1 MRPCFA
7 FNAVTGKETEEHTLS
22 IYDEIGFWGVQA
34 KDFSQQLSGVKAPVL
49 NVEINS
55 PGGDVFASLAIFN
68 MLRASGKEIVVKVMG
83 VAASAASLIAM
94 AGDKIKMP
102 KNSYMMIHNPWSFA
116 MGNADELRQTANT
129 LDKIGGSLLATY
141 AAKTGLPEEELTA
154 MLATDTWLTADEAL
168 EKGFATEVTDA
179 FEAKAQFDMERADL
193 PARVRAVF
201 KAGVKPVAAVDEGS
215 ADDVVDEPQVDS
227 TVTEQIEA
235 VAKAHGMEA
244 YAATWALA
252 GIDLAS
258 VRARIADARE
268 IKALSVVAKKVDLAD
283 AAIRAGTS
291 PADFR
296 ASLVKALAEEDEAT
310 HTSNTR
316 TQEQVQQAG
325 SKEKPP
331 VSSQSLWASHQKQ
344 AK

>member
-7 FNAVTGKETEEHTLS
+7 FNAAAGTDATEATLS

-34 KDFSQQLSGVKAPVL
+34 KDFSVQLSGVKAPVL

-55 PGGDVFASLAIFN
+55 PGGDVFAGLAIFQ

-94 AGDKIKMP
+94 AGDKIQMP
-102 KNSYMMIHNPWSFA
+102 KNTFMMVHNPWSFA
-116 MGNADELRQTANT
+116 MGNADELRKTADT
-129 LDKIGGSLLATY
+129 LDKIGGALLATY

-168 EKGFATEVTDA
+168 EKGFATEVTDP
-179 FEAKAQFDMERADL
+179 FEAKAQFDMARADL
-193 PARVRAVF
+193 PERVRAVF
-201 KAGVKPVAAVDEGS
+201 QAGVKPPVLTEVEPEPE
-215 ADDVVDEPQVDS
+215 VIDEPAEP

-235 VAKAHGMEA
+235 VAKASGMEA

-252 GIDLAS
+252 GIDLPA
-258 VRARIADARE
+258 VKARIADARE
-268 IKALSVVAKKVDLAD
+268 IKALAVVAKKADLAD
-283 AAIRAGTS
+283 AAIRAGTK
-291 PADFR
+291 PEAFR
-296 ASLVKALAEEDEAT
+296 ATLIEALAKEDEST
-310 HTSNTR
+310 HTDNIR
-316 TQEQVQQAG
+316 PNAQQAG
-325 SKEKPP
+325 STEKPP
-331 VSSQSLWASHQKQ
+331 VSSQSLWASHNKQ